1 MVGDRPAPF
10 ADLGARSA
18 ESRRILMLMIWPRL
32 LILAAPLIAAQ
43 SLDYEVYRSRVEPI
57 FLKKRPG
64 HARCVA
70 CHVDAASAFKLQPLP
85 EDTKKW
91 TEEQSRKN
99 FEVASRLVKP
109 GDPDGSRL
117 LIHPLAHDGGGD
129 VFHAGGRQ
137 FANKSD
143 ADWKALAAWVGGK

>member
-1 MVGDRPAPF
+1 
-10 ADLGARSA
+10 
-18 ESRRILMLMIWPRL
+18 MIWGRL
-32 LILAAPLIAAQ
+32 LLLLAPLAAAQPLDFEI
-43 SLDYEVYRSRVEPI
+43 YRTQVEPI

-85 EDTKKW
+85 DDTKKW

-99 FEVASRLVKP
+99 FQAASRLVTP
-109 GDPDGSRL
+109 GDPDKSRL

-137 FANKSD
+137 FADKSD
-143 ADWKALAAWVGGK
+143 PDWKILAAWVAAAK